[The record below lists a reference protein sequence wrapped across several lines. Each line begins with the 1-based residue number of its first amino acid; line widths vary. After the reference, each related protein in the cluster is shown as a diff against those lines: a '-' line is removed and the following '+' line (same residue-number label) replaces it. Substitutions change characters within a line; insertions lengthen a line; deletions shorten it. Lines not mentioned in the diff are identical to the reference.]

1 MMSTSDLTS
10 DSRPNTRPGAA
21 GGAPTPERTRALH
34 WARQALDLVDAGV
47 VWLDE
52 GGRPLLVND
61 AAERLLGARIV
72 HEAGGTRFAPS
83 VTITLD
89 DRARLPWRDRAP
101 SGEHVP
107 VTLTDHRGNHV
118 RGRMTMGSLAVAG
131 SAEQVM
137 AITLAVTAAV
147 VDDRQP
153 TAAALA
159 SRGLTAREIEVIDLL
174 LLGHRVTTIASM
186 LFVSPHTVRNR
197 LKSIFPKLGVHS
209 QVELVRLARGMHGG
223 N

>member
-10 DSRPNTRPGAA
+10 GSHPHARPGTAD
-21 GGAPTPERTRALH
+21 GVSTPERTRALH

-52 GGRPLLVND
+52 RGRPVLVND
-61 AAERLLGARIV
+61 TAERLLGARIV

-83 VTITLD
+83 VTVTLD
-89 DRARLPWRDRAP
+89 DRARLPWRDRP
-101 SGEHVP
+101 STGEHVP

-118 RGRMTMGSLAVAG
+118 RGRMTMGSLTVGGAT
-131 SAEQVM
+131 EQVM
-137 AITLAVTAAV
+137 AITLAAPVAA
-147 VDDRQP
+147 VDDRP
-153 TAAALA
+153 PAAALA
-159 SRGLTAREIEVIDLL
+159 SRGLTAREIEVIELL
-174 LLGHRVTTIASM
+174 LMGHRVTTIASM